1 MCDLYVCGAPCPPWS
16 AAGRK
21 NGLGDSRSHIL
32 FHCLKYICITRP
44 GTIVIENVK
53 GITSRNFSH
62 VLNFIE
68 KLLKN
73 CKYNFHHTVL
83 DTKQHGIPQS
93 RPRWYLVGIHHT
105 CDEKT
110 FEWPE
115 EIERPSLDQFLDAEV
130 QSPDVSLTA
139 LTPRNQKILK
149 DLMRKKFKGLE
160 LSEACPVLDILARF
174 QHPGEETTAKPWPHF
189 GQTSEVRHFLLSFLP
204 FPNHRRCAFIKNL
217 RPAKTCPLPGTRHS
231 KMQQEIMRRVVAGHT
246 AADRARVSPE
256 ERRQIGS
263 VAVGSRRVRRGLCS
277 SGLGKQNGSKKRG
290 QTTETRTA
298 TTAFAAHQIPLLQ
311 KNTAPDARKAKKHF
325 SDKHA
330 SLFVLPKLPDQMF
343 TTRAGKKK
351 DAHARKNKGGKACGF
366 DEFGTPQAEDVFFVP
381 ALPDRADLQMTDRVR
396 K

>member
-44 GTIVIENVK
+44 RTIVIENVK

-139 LTPRNQKILK
+139 MTPRNQKILK
-149 DLMRKKFKGLE
+149 DLMRKNFKGLE
-160 LSEACPVLDILARF
+160 LSEACPVLDIQASKKFMSWMFGCSPCITRARGGAKGYFLARRNRMMSVKEIASL
-174 QHPGEETTAKPWPHF
+174 QGWPGDYVDVMK
-189 GQTSEVRHFLLSFLP
+189 
-204 FPNHRRCAFIKNL
+204 
-217 RPAKTCPLPGTRHS
+217 
-231 KMQQEIMRRVVAGHT
+231 
-246 AADRARVSPE
+246 
-256 ERRQIGS
+256 
-263 VAVGSRRVRRGLCS
+263 RVRLTGWW
-277 SGLGKQNGSKKRG
+277 
-290 QTTETRTA
+290 
-298 TTAFAAHQIPLLQ
+298 
-311 KNTAPDARKAKKHF
+311 
-325 SDKHA
+325 DK
-330 SLFVLPKLPDQMF
+330 V
-343 TTRAGKKK
+343 
-351 DAHARKNKGGKACGF
+351 
-366 DEFGTPQAEDVFFVP
+366 
-381 ALPDRADLQMTDRVR
+381 
-396 K
+396 